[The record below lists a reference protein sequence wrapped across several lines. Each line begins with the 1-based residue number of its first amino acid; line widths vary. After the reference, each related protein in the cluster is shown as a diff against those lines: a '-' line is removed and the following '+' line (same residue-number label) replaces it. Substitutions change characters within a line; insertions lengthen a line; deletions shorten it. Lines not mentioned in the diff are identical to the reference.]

1 MPIKKIKSKEVELL
15 PFNTQKPETITGP
28 ILPYFS
34 GFQYFQLLYGSIPN
48 EISAKEAKEEI
59 KDEFNKFK
67 LLKEFTNCTLDK
79 TEPGDL
85 IFDPSMFFSRK
96 DKAELREIENGIIM
110 LLGFDRNRYN
120 IFYTDEKRNIARE
133 LASKFQEKYGVPK
146 NKDNKHKIFLLFCN
160 QGSYYLKDHDL
171 SSAPEIDIELNYGEK
186 FVLAY
191 KDLLEKLEKED
202 TGLFLFFSQPGTG
215 KTSLIRHLIN
225 TLPNQKIVFIP
236 PNYASALSD
245 PSFLPFIA
253 DEDVSLI
260 VVEDAEDVLRSREE
274 GNSSASGILNLTDGI
289 LGDVLKIKILA
300 TFNTSK
306 ELIDSALMRKG
317 RLKFSYEFGALKATE
332 ADKLLNSLGFPPQ
345 NKPMTLAEIYNFGV
359 DNGVTPKEVRKLGF
373 GV

>member
-120 IFYTDEKRNIARE
+120 IFYTDEKGISPANWHRSFKKNMECQKTKIINIKSFYFFATRE
-133 LASKFQEKYGVPK
+133 VIISK
-146 NKDNKHKIFLLFCN
+146 IM
-160 QGSYYLKDHDL
+160 
-171 SSAPEIDIELNYGEK
+171 I
-186 FVLAY
+186 
-191 KDLLEKLEKED
+191 
-202 TGLFLFFSQPGTG
+202 
-215 KTSLIRHLIN
+215 
-225 TLPNQKIVFIP
+225 
-236 PNYASALSD
+236 
-245 PSFLPFIA
+245 
-253 DEDVSLI
+253 
-260 VVEDAEDVLRSREE
+260 
-274 GNSSASGILNLTDGI
+274 
-289 LGDVLKIKILA
+289 
-300 TFNTSK
+300 
-306 ELIDSALMRKG
+306 
-317 RLKFSYEFGALKATE
+317 
-332 ADKLLNSLGFPPQ
+332 
-345 NKPMTLAEIYNFGV
+345 
-359 DNGVTPKEVRKLGF
+359 
-373 GV
+373 